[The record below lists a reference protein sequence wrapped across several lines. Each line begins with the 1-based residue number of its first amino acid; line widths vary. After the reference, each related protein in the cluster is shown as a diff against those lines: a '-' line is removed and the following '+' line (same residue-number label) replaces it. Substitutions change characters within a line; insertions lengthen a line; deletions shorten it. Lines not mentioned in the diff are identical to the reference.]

1 MMKDKLL
8 RFVRE
13 HHLISP
19 GDTVTCAVSGGGDSM
34 AMLWALYSL
43 REKLQISVRCAH
55 FNHGMR
61 ENAAL
66 DEAFVR
72 EFCRKHAIPFQCGH
86 GHVKRDALPGESP
99 ELAARRLRYDYLNQ
113 AAGVGLLAT
122 AHTAD
127 DNLETLL
134 LRLTRGTSLRG
145 LGGIPVK
152 KGSVIRPMLF
162 ATRDDILTFLKEEEI
177 SFREDESNL
186 TDFCPRNRIRHHV
199 VPHLQAENPGIAQS
213 ALALSHVLREEDAF
227 LSQLAERALAEATD
241 EKGYLCKA
249 LTVLSPVLQRRVL
262 FSILEKAGV
271 SQPTQR
277 HLAQL
282 SALLHSDSPSA
293 KANFPGGIVLQR
305 NYDRLCIVK
314 KFAAAI
320 PLTPLKI
327 PGITPIPG
335 TGMRIVCT
343 GPKKI
348 KKNENSPTNFVLR
361 CDMIDSDS
369 LTVRS
374 RQTGDR
380 IQLPGGSRSLKRL
393 MIDRKIPVS
402 HRERMPVLADKN
414 GIAAV
419 VGIGADVHRAATPG
433 MDAIQI
439 KIEKE
444 ETDHDARH

>member
-8 RFVRE
+8 QFLDK

-19 GDTVTCAVSGGGDSM
+19 GDTVTCAVSGGADSM

-43 REKLQISVRCAH
+43 REKLQIHVQCAH

-72 EFCRKHAIPFQCGH
+72 EFCQIHAIPFQCGH
-86 GHVKRDALPGESP
+86 GCVKKDALSGESP
-99 ELAARRLRYDYLNQ
+99 ELAARRLRYDYLKQ
-113 AAGVGLLAT
+113 ADGSGLLAT

-145 LGGIPVK
+145 LGGIPLK
-152 KGSVIRPMLF
+152 KNSIIRPMLF
-162 ATRDDILTFLKEEEI
+162 ATREEILTFLNDEGI
-177 SFREDESNL
+177 TFREDESNL

-199 VPHLQAENPGIAQS
+199 VPHLREENPGITQS
-213 ALALSHVLREEDAF
+213 ALSLSHVLREEDAF
-227 LSQLAERALAEATD
+227 LSRLAEKALSEARD

-249 LTVLSPVLQRRVL
+249 LTGLPPVLQRRAL
-262 FSILEKAGV
+262 FSVLQEAGIE
-271 SQPTQR
+271 QPTQR
-277 HLAQL
+277 HLTQL

-305 NYDRLCIVK
+305 NYDRLCVGEE
-314 KFAAAI
+314 FAAAI
-320 PLTPLKI
+320 PPTPLNI

-343 GPKKI
+343 GPKKFE
-348 KKNENSPTNFVLR
+348 KTENSPTIFHIR
-361 CDMIDSDS
+361 CDMIDSGG

-393 MIDRKIPVS
+393 MIDRRIPAS
-402 HRERMPVLADKN
+402 HRELMPVLADEE

-419 VGIGADVHRAATPG
+419 VGIGADVRRTALPD

-439 KIEKE
+439 MIEKE
-444 ETDHDARH
+444 ETDHDA

>member
-1 MMKDKLL
+1 MMRDKLL
-8 RFVRE
+8 HFVRV
-13 HHLISP
+13 HRLISP

-34 AMLWALYSL
+34 AMLWVLYSL
-43 REKLQISVRCAH
+43 RDKLQISVRCAH

-72 EFCRKHAIPFQCGH
+72 EFCQKHAIPFQCGH
-86 GHVKRDALPGESP
+86 GHVKCDALPGESP
-99 ELAARRLRYDYLNQ
+99 ELAARRLRYDYLMQ
-113 AAGVGLLAT
+113 AAGAGLLAT

-162 ATRDDILTFLKEEEI
+162 ATREDILTFLTEEEI

-199 VPHLQAENPGIAQS
+199 VPHLREENPGIAQS
-213 ALALSHVLREEDAF
+213 ALSLSHVLREEDAF
-227 LSQLAERALAEATD
+227 LSQLAENALSKACD
-241 EKGYLCKA
+241 EKGYLC
-249 LTVLSPVLQRRVL
+249 TVLAELPPVLQRRAL
-262 FSILEKAGV
+262 FSILQNAGIA
-271 SQPTQR
+271 QPTQR

-282 SALLHSDSPSA
+282 YALLHSGSPSA

-305 NYDRLCIVK
+305 NYDRLCVVK
-314 KFAAAI
+314 ESAAALSPI
-320 PLTPLKI
+320 PVNI
-327 PGITPIPG
+327 PGITAIPG
-335 TGMRIVCT
+335 TGMRLVCI
-343 GPKKI
+343 GPKKFD
-348 KKNENSPTNFVLR
+348 KTENSPTNFLLR
-361 CDMIDSDS
+361 CDMIDSGS

-380 IQLPGGSRSLKRL
+380 IQLSGGSRSLKRL
-393 MIDRKIPVS
+393 MIDRKIPAS

-419 VGIGADVHRAATPG
+419 VGIGADVRRAATPG

-444 ETDHDARH
+444 ETDHDA